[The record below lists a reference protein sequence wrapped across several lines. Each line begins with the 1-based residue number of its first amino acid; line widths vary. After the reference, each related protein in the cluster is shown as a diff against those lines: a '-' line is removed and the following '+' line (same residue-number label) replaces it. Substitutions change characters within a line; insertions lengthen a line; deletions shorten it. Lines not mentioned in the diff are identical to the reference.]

1 MFNRSLT
8 NRLRRTRDTRL
19 SRHLGHRLL
28 RLETLE
34 SRRLLAGNVLFRIDA
49 GGADL
54 AGTPSWSHDTTAAP
68 SPYSNAAAGNTGTS
82 TTTQTINM
90 TNPSLPAGTPMALF
104 QSERFDK
111 PGLPNMEWNFPVAAG
126 NYEVRLYFAET
137 WSGAFATGARVFD
150 VAIEGQTVLNHYDVF
165 ADVGANKGV
174 MKSFIVTSDSNLDVD
189 FLRVVQNPSVKGIE
203 VLSVPAPSPLNAS
216 ATSVNFGS
224 VSVGQVAT
232 QSVTLT
238 NGGQASDASITIDPS
253 SAALS
258 PSGSQFSFSFAQS
271 TPIVL
276 ASGQSMTVTIQYA
289 P

>member
-68 SPYSNAAAGNTGTS
+68 SPYSNAAAGNTGTA

-90 TNPSLPAGTPMALF
+90 SSPSLPAGTPMALF

-111 PGLPNMEWNFPVAAG
+111 AGLPNMEWNFPVAAG

-150 VAIEGQTVLNHYDVF
+150 VAIEGQTALNHYDAF
-165 ADVGANKGV
+165 ADVGGNTGV
-174 MKSFIVTSDSNLDVD
+174 MKSFIVTSDSNLDID

-203 VLSVPAPSPLNAS
+203 ILSVAAPSPLNAS
-216 ATSVNFGS
+216 TTSVNFGS
-224 VSVGQVAT
+224 VGVGRWR
-232 QSVTLT
+232 L
-238 NGGQASDASITIDPS
+238 NR
-253 SAALS
+253 
-258 PSGSQFSFSFAQS
+258 
-271 TPIVL
+271 
-276 ASGQSMTVTIQYA
+276 
-289 P
+289 